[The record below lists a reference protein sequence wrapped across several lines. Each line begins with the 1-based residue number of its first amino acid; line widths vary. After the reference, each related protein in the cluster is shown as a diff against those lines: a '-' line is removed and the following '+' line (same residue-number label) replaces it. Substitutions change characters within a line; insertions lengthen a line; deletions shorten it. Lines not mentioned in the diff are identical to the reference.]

1 MYHPSILPTVEDI
14 NFTGMTVNVNPPFT
28 LTTFNPLRPYS
39 PSSSYFYTPPAS
51 PKIASKPVPA
61 SGDRLL
67 DLIMSAPAELIDPSG
82 STLRIFPAGPSEAY
96 VSVHPR
102 FNRTCIDINFC
113 PPWPDA
119 RRVTARVMRDDWERM
134 RLSPED
140 TRRAALKAYE
150 RVKAGLGWQV
160 WEIVLPLA
168 PPPVE
173 EDSDF
178 SDDDSGESTAS
189 WFSSESDSS
198 V

>member
-1 MYHPSILPTVEDI
+1 MYNPSTLPTVEDI
-14 NFTGMTVNVNPPFT
+14 NFTGTTVTLNTLYAYNPM
-28 LTTFNPLRPYS
+28 RPYS
-39 PSSSYFYTPPAS
+39 PYSPKLFAYTPPAS
-51 PKIASKPVPA
+51 PRVDSKHVPA
-61 SGDRLL
+61 SGDKLL
-67 DLIMSAPAELIDPSG
+67 DLILTAPAELIAPSG

-119 RRVTARVMRDDWERM
+119 RRVTARVMRDDWERR
-134 RLSPED
+134 RLSAED
-140 TRRAALKAYE
+140 TRRAALMAYE

-160 WEIVLPLA
+160 WEVVLPVD
-168 PPPVE
+168 PPVE
-173 EDSDF
+173 DDSDP

-198 V
+198 I